1 MSLRL
6 QPVRV
11 GTGSDDEDGRL
22 VFKDDAV
29 VALLVRLSGN
39 HDGDAGKW
47 FLEAEFGCECGDPAA
62 LFEDLEQAQAWFA
75 RQ

>member
-6 QPVRV
+6 EPVRV

-22 VFKDDAV
+22 IFKDDAL

-39 HDGDAGKW
+39 HDEDAGKW
-47 FLEAEFGCECGDPAA
+47 FMEAEFGCSCLEPAA
-62 LFEDLEQAQAWFA
+62 LFDDLDQAQAWFA
-75 RQ
+75 RR

>member
-11 GTGSDDEDGRL
+11 GNGSDDQNGRL
-22 VFKDDAV
+22 VFKDDAL

-39 HDGDAGKW
+39 HDEDAGKW
-47 FLEAEFGCECGDPAA
+47 FLEAEFGRDCLEPAA
-62 LFEDLEQAQAWFA
+62 LCDDLERAQAWFA
-75 RQ
+75 RR

>member
-11 GTGSDDEDGRL
+11 ETGSGDEDGRL
-22 VFKDDAV
+22 VFRDDALI
-29 VALLVRLSGN
+29 ALLVRLSDN
-39 HDGDAGKW
+39 HDADSGKW
-47 FLEAEFGCECGDPAA
+47 FLEAGFGCVAQERNP

-75 RQ
+75 TR

>member
-22 VFKDDAV
+22 VFRDDAL
-29 VALLVRLSGN
+29 VALLVRLSDN

-47 FLEAEFGCECGDPAA
+47 FLEAEFSRDCGDPTA
-62 LFEDLEQAQAWFA
+62 LFDDLEQAQAWFS
-75 RQ
+75 RR

>member
-1 MSLRL
+1 M

-11 GTGSDDEDGRL
+11 GTGSEDEEGRL
-22 VFKDDAV
+22 VFVEDAL

-39 HDGDAGKW
+39 HDADAGKW
-47 FLEAEFGCECGDPAA
+47 FLEAEFDCDCLEPPA

-75 RQ
+75 RR